1 MAEFSTGEAVGA
13 YRLTCAVISAGADII
28 MRRESATSTAAT
40 YAILIGGS
48 IVMLAPLAW
57 MLLTS
62 LKSFEEVIASPPVW
76 LPREPKWENYRE
88 ALTTFDFSR
97 YLRNSLIICAA
108 TIAGTLVTCSLAAYA
123 FACLRARGRDVIFAL
138 LLSTMMLPAQVTIIP
153 LFKLFASIGW
163 VNTFYPLIVPSWF
176 ATNVFAIF
184 LLRQFFIAVPRDYIE
199 AARIDGASELRIL
212 WSIFVP
218 LSKPVLLTVAVF
230 SFIGSW
236 NDLWGPLI
244 YLHDDALFTMP
255 VGLLNFVGTSGRA
268 QGSPWQLVMAVST
281 VMMVPIVIL
290 FFIAQK
296 RFIEGIATS
305 GVKG

>member
-1 MAEFSTGEAVGA
+1 
-13 YRLTCAVISAGADII
+13 
-28 MRRESATSTAAT
+28 MRHDRATSSLAT
-40 YAILIGGS
+40 YALLIGGS
-48 IVMLAPLAW
+48 VVMLVPLAW

-62 LKSFEEVIASPPVW
+62 LKTFDEVIASPPVW
-76 LPREPKWENYRE
+76 LPRKPMWGNYAE

-97 YLRNSLIICAA
+97 YLFNSLLICLL
-108 TIAGTLVTCSLAAYA
+108 TITGTLITCSLAAYA
-123 FACLRARGRDVIFAL
+123 FACLRARGRNVIFAM

-153 LFKLFASIGW
+153 LFKLFAAIGW
-163 VNTFYPLIVPSWF
+163 INTFYPLVVPSFF

-184 LLRQFFIAVPRDYIE
+184 LLRQFFLAVPRDYIE

-218 LSKPVLLTVAVF
+218 LSKPVLLTVTVF

-244 YLHDDALFTMP
+244 YLHDDAKFTMP
-255 VGLLNFVGTSGRA
+255 LGLLNFIGTRWQA

-281 VMMVPIVIL
+281 VMMVPIVVL

-296 RFIEGIATS
+296 RFIEGIAAS

>member
-1 MAEFSTGEAVGA
+1 
-13 YRLTCAVISAGADII
+13 
-28 MRRESATSTAAT
+28 MRHDRATSSLAT
-40 YAILIGGS
+40 YALLIGGS
-48 IVMLAPLAW
+48 IVMLVPLAW

-62 LKSFEEVIASPPVW
+62 LKTFDEVIASPPVW
-76 LPREPKWENYRE
+76 LPRKPMWGNYAE

-97 YLRNSLIICAA
+97 YLFNSLLICLL
-108 TIAGTLVTCSLAAYA
+108 TITGTLITCSLAAYA
-123 FACLRARGRDVIFAL
+123 FACLRARGRNVIFAM

-153 LFKLFASIGW
+153 LFKLFAAIGW
-163 VNTFYPLIVPSWF
+163 INTFYPLVVPSFF

-184 LLRQFFIAVPRDYIE
+184 LLRQFFLAVPRDYIE

-244 YLHDDALFTMP
+244 YLHDDAKFTMP
-255 VGLLNFVGTSGRA
+255 IGLLNFIGTSGRA
-268 QGSPWQLVMAVST
+268 NGSPWNLVMAVST
-281 VMMVPIVIL
+281 VMMVPIVVL
-290 FFIAQK
+290 FFLAQK

>member
-1 MAEFSTGEAVGA
+1 MW
-13 YRLTCAVISAGADII
+13 
-28 MRRESATSTAAT
+28 RRQRARTSSLLT
-40 YAILIGGS
+40 YAVLVVGS
-48 IVMLAPLAW
+48 VVMLVPLAW
-57 MLLTS
+57 MVLTS
-62 LKSFEEVIASPPVW
+62 LKSYPEVIVSPPVW
-76 LPREPKWENYRE
+76 LPRTPRWGNYAE

-97 YLRNSLIICAA
+97 YLRNSLFVCVTTII
-108 TIAGTLVTCSLAAYA
+108 GTLVTCTLAAYA
-123 FACLRARGRDVIFAL
+123 FACLRARGRDLIFAL

-163 VNTFYPLIVPSWF
+163 INTFYPLIVPSFF

-230 SFIGSW
+230 SFLGSW

-244 YLHDDALFTMP
+244 YLHDERLFTMP
-255 VGLLNFVGTSGRA
+255 IGLLNFIGTAGRA

-281 VMMVPIVIL
+281 VMMIPVVIL
-290 FFIAQK
+290 FFVAQK

-305 GVKG
+305 GIKG

>member
-1 MAEFSTGEAVGA
+1 MQRTRA
-13 YRLTCAVISAGADII
+13 
-28 MRRESATSTAAT
+28 ATSIAT
-40 YAILIGGS
+40 YTALAIGS
-48 IVMLAPLAW
+48 VVMLVPLAW

-62 LKSFEEVIASPPVW
+62 LKSFDEVIASPPAW
-76 LPREPKWENYRE
+76 LPQEPQWANYHE

-97 YLRNSLIICAA
+97 YLLNSLFICVT
-108 TIAGTLVTCSLAAYA
+108 TIAGTLVSCSLAAYA
-123 FACLRARGRDVIFAL
+123 FACLRARGRDLIFAV

-153 LFKLFASIGW
+153 LFKLFVSLGW
-163 VNTFYPLIVPSWF
+163 INTYYPLVIPSWLG
-176 ATNVFAIF
+176 TNVFAIF
-184 LLRQFFIAVPRDYIE
+184 LLRQFFLAVPRDYVE

-218 LSKPVLLTVAVF
+218 LSKPVLLTVTVF

-255 VGLLNFVGTSGRA
+255 LGLLNFIGVSGRT
-268 QGSPWQLVMAVST
+268 QGAPWQLVMAVST
-281 VMMVPIVIL
+281 VMMLPIVVL
-290 FFIAQK
+290 FFLAQK

>member
-1 MAEFSTGEAVGA
+1 MRRDRATSSVFTYAV
-13 YRLTCAVISAGADII
+13 LIAGAV
-28 MRRESATSTAAT
+28 
-40 YAILIGGS
+40 
-48 IVMLAPLAW
+48 VMLVPLAW
-57 MLLTS
+57 MALTS

-76 LPREPKWENYRE
+76 LPANPRWGNYAE

-97 YLRNSLIICAA
+97 YLFNSLFVCAA
-108 TIAGTLVTCSLAAYA
+108 TIAGTLVSCTLAAYA
-123 FACLRARGRDVIFAL
+123 FACLRAPGRDVIFGV
-138 LLSTMMLPAQVTIIP
+138 LLSTLMLPAQVTIIP
-153 LFKLFASIGW
+153 LFKGFASIGW
-163 VNTFYPLIVPSWF
+163 VNTFWPLVVPSWLGV
-176 ATNVFAIF
+176 NVFAIF
-184 LLRQFFIAVPRDYIE
+184 LLRQFFIAVPRDYVE

-218 LSKPVLLTVAVF
+218 LSKPVLLTVTVF
-230 SFIGSW
+230 AFIGSW

-268 QGSPWQLVMAVST
+268 QGSPWHLVMAVST

-290 FFIAQK
+290 FFFAQK